1 MMSSPLKVAVI
12 GCGHISVE
20 HLQNLTRSKHF
31 EVVGVADIVEKI
43 AKTRAKEFRVP
54 YWTTNYKNLLAKKEI
69 EAVLI
74 LTTPITHREIAIA
87 ALRAGKH
94 VFCEKP
100 LAKSS
105 ADCKA
110 IAQAA
115 KRSNR
120 IFLLGYTMR
129 HSPDALNLRN
139 LILDGKI
146 GRPVFFRDIWALSKG
161 SPSPAIHDAK
171 KGGGVLFEL
180 SHWLDFILFTF
191 GKPKKVYATTSR
203 FKPDDTTADDT
214 FLVIIDFA
222 SGDQAIWSVSWA
234 AKGFGRT
241 PSCVGRHVRPTTDI
255 IGPKGSLH
263 FPSRD
268 GEKILSFYAS
278 KDQSGKPT
286 KQWKWETDWGAS
298 KNALATELEHFYRC
312 IRNKA
317 KPLCTARDGL
327 AAMNLLEAV
336 IRSSRTGKTVI
347 FN

>member
-1 MMSSPLKVAVI
+1 MNAPLKVAVI
-12 GCGHISVE
+12 GCGYISIE
-20 HLQNLTRSKHF
+20 HLTHLTHSKYF
-31 EVVGVADIVEKI
+31 EVMGVADVVKEV
-43 AKTRAKEFRVP
+43 AKKRAKEFRIP
-54 YWTTNYKNLLAKKEI
+54 YWTTNYQNLLSKKEI

-74 LTTPITHREIAIA
+74 LTTPITHREIAIT

-100 LAKSS
+100 LASSS

-115 KRSNR
+115 KKSGR

-129 HSPDALNLRN
+129 HSPDALNLRK
-139 LILDGKI
+139 LILSGKI

-191 GKPKKVYATTSR
+191 GKPKKVYATMSR
-203 FKPDDTTADDT
+203 FKPDRTTADDT

-241 PSCVGRHVRPTTDI
+241 PSCVGRHVRPITDI

-263 FPSRD
+263 FPNAD
-268 GEKILSFYAS
+268 GKKILSLY
-278 KDQSGKPT
+278 KGKGQSLNRPAQK
-286 KQWKWETDWGAS
+286 WHWETDWGAS
-298 KNALATELEHFYRC
+298 KNALAIELEHFYQC
-312 IRNKA
+312 IRKGVR
-317 KPLCTARDGL
+317 PLCTANDGL
-327 AAMNLLEAV
+327 TTVALIEA
-336 IRSSRTGKTVI
+336 IKKSSRMGKPVL
-347 FN
+347 F